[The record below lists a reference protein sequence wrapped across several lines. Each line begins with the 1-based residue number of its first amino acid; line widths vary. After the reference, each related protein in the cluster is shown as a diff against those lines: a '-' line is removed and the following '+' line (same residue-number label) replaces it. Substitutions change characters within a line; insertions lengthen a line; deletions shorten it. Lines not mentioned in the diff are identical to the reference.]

1 MGAPGD
7 GVRTRDWVA
16 GALSPPSAPDELP
29 QWLRCPA
36 GHRVLRTILRS
47 QVIWPGGDTSTV
59 EMPCYPCGPCTVVYR
74 YQECDLIPGDEGAPA

>member
-1 MGAPGD
+1 
-7 GVRTRDWVA
+7 
-16 GALSPPSAPDELP
+16 
-29 QWLRCPA
+29 
-36 GHRVLRTILRS
+36 VLRTILRS